1 MIKNIILIS
10 VFIMCCL
17 TAFTQGNAVNAYDAE
32 DNTYLMSPLPVRGGY
47 VVTDNY
53 ANALYLISDGK
64 LEKLTTSPGCGRYV
78 NISSDRKKI
87 GFKYIDAKGLQA
99 PAVYDLVKKDITLL
113 HAPADA
119 CGQPGFTAD
128 NKHFYSVG
136 TTLYITTES
145 GTDAVELG
153 VCNNITAV
161 SPDGREVIFS
171 NAQNEL
177 VWLDRQSG
185 ARRIIS
191 EQGKQSLYPQWS
203 PDGSRVVFQ
212 NEKICVWDKATS
224 EVYVLGEGLGPRWA
238 PDSKS
243 VIFYKTDVAGYKLN
257 NADLFLCGYKG
268 GEPVQLTHTPDV
280 SEMQPVFS
288 DNSHIV
294 YHTYTGR
301 KIIEA
306 GMHVTGKSEVRCVYE
321 QNEKLS
327 IDFYNLPSLKSEVRI
342 PDSVPYIHQ
351 VYDTRDD
358 HYGYGSCAPT
368 TSMMAFAYYNRLPK
382 WPVTC
387 SSPYTHV
394 SNYGNYI
401 SQKYTLNN
409 YYYDDVAQTSGGDDA
424 YGGYGY
430 MWVSSPNSKMKDYT
444 INHYF
449 NSVQY
454 WTSSCTITKTRDE
467 INAGYP
473 HSMCVMLTSSGHLIL
488 CRGYVVG
495 QYTLIFSDPYGNKN
509 NPGYP
514 NYTGFEAYY
523 DWPGYNNGY
532 QNLDYNGSYGYVP
545 WTVTNQGTE
554 VTYNDT
560 LIDDLFYNHGFNM
573 NNTQNSS
580 HMRYFH
586 DANSGYNNHVW
597 FTYSMASQSDIC
609 WVTWEPHLPQSGR
622 YEVMAYIPAANAN
635 ATGAR
640 YKITHAGGD
649 TVVVVNQASYNDT
662 WVSLGIYEFDTA
674 MVSSVYL
681 GDSTGIDD
689 QSIAFDAVKWSYKPI
704 PQVAFFANDTTVCAG
719 DSVRFSNNTID
730 GQTYEWT
737 FSGALPDVSTLT
749 APVVVYDT
757 AGVYDVTLIAHGLGG
772 TDTLT
777 LTSYINVKGL
787 PQALFTAMDTV
798 VSLPPGLAAFINN
811 SVLADTYVWNFG
823 NGDVSTDANPWCI
836 YDTAGYYSVTL
847 HAASSC
853 GTDTLTKQA
862 YIHVLPATGISSQ
875 NPEVPCVYPN
885 PFSTTLVVAS
895 DKVSQI
901 NLFNVMGQLLLQLP
915 VSSKQTRINTA
926 SLPSG
931 VYFLN
936 LQMNDGSILNVRL
949 VKEGE

>member
-1 MIKNIILIS
+1 MIKNSVIIP
-10 VFIMCCL
+10 VFVMCCL
-17 TAFTQGNAVNAYDAE
+17 TAFTQEKAVNAYDAE
-32 DNTYLMSPLPVRGGY
+32 DNTYLMSPQPVMGGY

-53 ANALYLISDGK
+53 ANALYLISGGK

-78 NISSDRKKI
+78 SISPDRKKI
-87 GFKYIDAKGLQA
+87 GFKFIDARGMQT
-99 PAVYDLVKKDITLL
+99 PAFYDLEKKEVVLL
-113 HAPADA
+113 HAPAEA
-119 CGQPGFTAD
+119 CGQTCFTAD
-128 NKHFYSVG
+128 NKPAYTVG
-136 TTLYITTES
+136 TTLYITEEA
-145 GTDAVELG
+145 GTHTAELG
-153 VCNNITAV
+153 VYSNITAV
-161 SPDGREVIFS
+161 SPDGREVVYS
-171 NAQNEL
+171 NEQNEL
-177 VWLDRQSG
+177 VWLDCVSNQ
-185 ARRIIS
+185 RRIIS

-203 PDGSRVVFQ
+203 PDGTKVLFQ
-212 NEKICVWDKATS
+212 NEKMCVWDKATS
-224 EVYVLGEGLGPRWA
+224 EIYILSEGLGPRWA
-238 PDSKS
+238 PDSKNI
-243 VIFYKTDVAGYKLN
+243 IFYKTDVAGYKLN
-257 NADLFLCGYKG
+257 NADLFLCGYKS

-280 SEMQPVFS
+280 AEMQPLFS
-288 DNSHIV
+288 DNNHII

-301 KIIEA
+301 RIIDA
-306 GMHVTGKSEVRCVYE
+306 SLSNSGKYAEKCVFE
-321 QNEKLS
+321 QKEKLN

-368 TSMMAFAYYNRLPK
+368 TSMMAFAYFNRLPK

-387 SSPYTHV
+387 SSPYSHV

-430 MWVSSPNSKMKDYT
+430 MWVASPNSKMKDYT

-554 VTYNDT
+554 VAYNDT

-573 NNTQNSS
+573 NNTQNTS

-586 DANSGYNNHVW
+586 DANTGYNNHLW
-597 FTYSMASQSDIC
+597 YTLTMASQSDIC

-622 YEVMAYIPAANAN
+622 YEVLAYIPAANAN
-635 ATGAR
+635 AAGAR

-649 TVVVVNQASYNDT
+649 TIVVLNQANYNDE
-662 WVSLGIYEFDTA
+662 WVSLGIYEFDTTL
-674 MVSSVYL
+674 VSSVYL
-681 GDSTGIDD
+681 GDSTGIDN
-689 QSIAFDAVKWSYKPI
+689 QSVAWDAMKWSYKPI
-704 PQVAFFANDTTVCAG
+704 PQAVFFANDTTVCAG

-737 FSGALPDVSTLT
+737 FPGAMPDTSTAT
-749 APVVVYDT
+749 APVVVYNT

-772 TDTLT
+772 TDTLK
-777 LTSYINVKGL
+777 LTSYIHVKGL
-787 PQALFTAMDTV
+787 PQAMFNATDTV
-798 VSLPPGLAAFINN
+798 VALPAALVAFVNN
-811 SVLADTYVWNFG
+811 SVLSDTYIWNFG

-836 YDTAGYYSVTL
+836 YDSAGYYTVTL
-847 HAASSC
+847 HAISAC
-853 GTDTLTKQA
+853 GTDTLIKEE
-862 YIHVLPATGISSQ
+862 YIHVLPAAGISSL
-875 NPEVPCVYPN
+875 NPETPFVYPN
-885 PFSTTLVVAS
+885 PFSQMLVVAS
-895 DKVSQI
+895 DKMRFI
-901 NLFNVMGQLLLQLP
+901 KLYNVLGQSVLQMP
-915 VSSKQTRINTA
+915 VTGKQTRINTA
-926 SLPSG
+926 FLPAG

-936 LQMNDGSILNVRL
+936 IQMQDGTFSDVRL
-949 VKEGE
+949 IKDK